1 MSTDLGWPEVGLRLT
16 LTVLAGLVVGLD
28 RERRGRPA
36 GLRTT
41 VLVCLAASVSMIQAN
56 LLLPTNGKTDGS
68 FATLD
73 LMRLPLGI
81 LTGMGFIGAGA
92 ILKKNDIVVG
102 ITTAATLW
110 FTTVIGLCFGGGQIA
125 LGIASLAIGVVVLR
139 TFKSLEHLLRQEQT
153 ASLTVSG
160 TASVSPE
167 QEIRAA
173 LLADGFNVASP
184 RVRYDRDQA
193 KWTLTCEVRW
203 WSPHTD
209 APSPPVVEALS
220 RRAGIC
226 VVEWTPIGKTGGAF
240 D

>member
-1 MSTDLGWPEVGLRLT
+1 MPTYLGWQEIGLRLT
-16 LTVLAGLVVGLD
+16 LTVIAGLVVGLD

-56 LLLPTNGKTDGS
+56 LLLPTSGKTDGS

-139 TFKSLEHLLRQEQT
+139 TFKSLEHLLRQEQR

-160 TASVSPE
+160 TASALPE

-173 LLADGFNVASP
+173 LLAGGFYLASP
-184 RVRYDRDQA
+184 SVRYDRDQE

-209 APSPPVVEALS
+209 APSPSVVEELS

-226 VVEWTPIGKTGGAF
+226 VVEWTPIGKTSGAF